1 MKNRFLDLVN
11 SLSNETPAKALFESL
26 PASKL
31 LNCFFLYEKKAFETF
46 ARWSIYERDN
56 SPTAK
61 CPLVDLDF
69 TRGKIWMDVTTDGGR
84 IVIVPLTDVIP
95 EYRTP
100 LSIDLNKP
108 LLSWTTLNVP
118 EIFGFN

>member
-11 SLSNETPAKALFESL
+11 SLSNETPAKALFDSL
-26 PASKL
+26 PTSKL

-84 IVIVPLTDVIP
+84 IVIVPLPDVIP